1 MYNNNDTQIDISIE
15 QAKLEI
21 LDYVV
26 ISLYFLCIFGIGYW
40 VCWYAID
47 LMICNVT
54 LYNSQQE
61 EAKVMWLVTFL
72 QAEICIGF
80 Q

>member
-1 MYNNNDTQIDISIE
+1 MYNNNDIQNDSSIE
-15 QAKLEI
+15 QAKLAI

-47 LMICNVT
+47 LIICNVT
-54 LYNSQQE
+54 LCNSQQE
-61 EAKVMWLVTFL
+61 EAKVMWLVIFL
-72 QAEICIGF
+72 QAGTCIGF